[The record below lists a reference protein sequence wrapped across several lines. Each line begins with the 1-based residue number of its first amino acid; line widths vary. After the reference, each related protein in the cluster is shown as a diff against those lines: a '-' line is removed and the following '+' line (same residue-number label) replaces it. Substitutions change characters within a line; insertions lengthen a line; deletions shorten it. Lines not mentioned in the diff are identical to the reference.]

1 MAKAKKRKA
10 GGKVKSAK
18 RAAPKKVSAV
28 PTGFHVV
35 TPYLTMTDGARALE
49 FYGKAF
55 GAKVR
60 MRMDA
65 PGGRIGHAEIRIGDS
80 LIMMSD
86 EFPEQPDGTKAPSS
100 LGGASGSLFLY
111 VPNVD
116 ASFQRA
122 VDAGCRG
129 VMSPTDMFW
138 GDRFAR
144 LIDPFG
150 HHWGLATHKENVGPA
165 EMKKRAAAA
174 MAQMGQPA

>member
-1 MAKAKKRKA
+1 MAKPKRSKA
-10 GGKVKSAK
+10 GGKGKQAK
-18 RAAPKKVSAV
+18 RPAPRKVSAI
-28 PTGFHVV
+28 PAGFHAV
-35 TPYLTMTDGARALE
+35 TPYLTMSDGARALE

-65 PGGRIGHAEIRIGDS
+65 PGGRIGHAEIKIGDS
-80 LIMMSD
+80 VIMMGD
-86 EFPEQPDGTKAPSS
+86 EFPQPDGTKAPSS
-100 LGGASGSLFLY
+100 LGGSSSSLFVY

-116 ASFQRA
+116 ASFKRA

-129 VMSPTDMFW
+129 VMPPTDMFW
-138 GDRFAR
+138 GDRFGR

-150 HHWGLATHKENVGPA
+150 HHWGLATHKEDVSPA
-165 EMKKRAAAA
+165 EMKKRSAAA